1 MTFVALMPE
10 EVKRLSS
17 KDKRRVIAT
26 GTMLFRD
33 IRDLMHGHHLYA
45 LKSILFSLLYTF
57 FFETSQGL
65 YSLRMAAHELA
76 RLALSWDLGQSF
88 VWVDPPPNLVS
99 ELVARNLAKS
109 THIIW
114 RKAIEAD

>member
-1 MTFVALMPE
+1 
-10 EVKRLSS
+10 
-17 KDKRRVIAT
+17 
-26 GTMLFRD
+26 
-33 IRDLMHGHHLYA
+33 
-45 LKSILFSLLYTF
+45 
-57 FFETSQGL
+57 
-65 YSLRMAAHELA
+65 MAAHELA